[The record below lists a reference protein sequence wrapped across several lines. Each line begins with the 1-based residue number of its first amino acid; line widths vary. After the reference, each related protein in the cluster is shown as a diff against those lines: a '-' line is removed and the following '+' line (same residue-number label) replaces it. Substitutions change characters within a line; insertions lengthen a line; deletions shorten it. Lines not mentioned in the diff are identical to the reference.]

1 MENKV
6 EKALDDFVET
16 PEEQEVKAK
25 KVVPLENTVNT
36 KKVILDEREG
46 LIERV
51 DKILITK
58 DGKQLL
64 REWY

>member
-6 EKALDDFVET
+6 EKALDNFVDAPQSE
-16 PEEQEVKAK
+16 EVKP
-25 KVVPLENTVNT
+25 KVMPLENTVNI

-51 DKILITK
+51 DRIYVTK

-64 REWY
+64 REVY

>member
-1 MENKV
+1 MDNKV
-6 EKALDDFVET
+6 EKALDNFVDT
-16 PEEQEVKAK
+16 PQEEEVKPTKAD
-25 KVVPLENTVNT
+25 NT

-46 LIERV
+46 LIVRV
-51 DKILITK
+51 DKILVTK

>member
-6 EKALDDFVET
+6 EKALDNFVET
-16 PEEQEVKAK
+16 PKAEEELVEKAK
-25 KVVPLENTVNT
+25 IEQSKRVV
-36 KKVILDEREG
+36 LDEREG

-51 DKILITK
+51 DKVFVTK

-64 REWY
+64 RERY

>member
-1 MENKV
+1 MENDV
-6 EKALDDFVET
+6 EKAIDNFVDE
-16 PEEQEVKAK
+16 PEVQEEEEEKKK
-25 KVVPLENTVNT
+25 KVDNA

-51 DKILITK
+51 DKVFITK

>member
-1 MENKV
+1 MENKL
-6 EKALDDFVET
+6 EKALDNFVNNPEVEET
-16 PEEQEVKAK
+16 VKPKESKDLHA
-25 KVVPLENTVNT
+25 

-51 DKILITK
+51 DKVFVTK

-64 REWY
+64 RERY

>member
-6 EKALDDFVET
+6 EKALDKFVDVPQTEEVKPKVET
-16 PEEQEVKAK
+16 
-25 KVVPLENTVNT
+25 T

-51 DKILITK
+51 DKILVTK

-64 REWY
+64 REQY

>member
-1 MENKV
+1 MENNMK
-6 EKALDDFVET
+6 KALSDFVEE
-16 PEEQEVKAK
+16 PEVQEETQA
-25 KVVPLENTVNT
+25 

-51 DKILITK
+51 DKIYVTQ

-64 REWY
+64 REQY

>member
-1 MENKV
+1 MENNV
-6 EKALDDFVET
+6 EKALSDFVET
-16 PEEQEVKAK
+16 PLTEEELVEKAK
-25 KVVPLENTVNT
+25 KENAKRVV
-36 KKVILDEREG
+36 LDEREG

-51 DKILITK
+51 DKILVTK